1 MKKNNTIKE
10 ILNTILKAK
19 NPVFI
24 CHQNP
29 DGDTYGA
36 AFGLRKGLNLDDK
49 DIICAT
55 GISMMFKELGIS
67 NTKNKLEK
75 DYDLYVF
82 LDCAQEEMTGTVYN
96 DIPEDAILINID
108 HHKTN
113 TYYGTLNLVDDKAAA
128 TCEIIFS
135 ILEEGNIFISDKT
148 SQYLYMGLVT
158 DTGQFAYGYTTSK
171 SHIIAAKLIDCGADF
186 EKIQKIFFKTID
198 LKTLLLK
205 EMMIK
210 SLDIVDG
217 KIAIA
222 YLTLNDFKIVD
233 ADYEHAGSL
242 ISDIIEI
249 HGVLISILI
258 KQQAEKLCKISFR
271 SVKGVDVSKL
281 AMKFGG
287 GGHVQ
292 ASGCTIAHDALTSK
306 KMIIAAISEMEI

>member
-1 MKKNNTIKE
+1 MRVNNTIKE
-10 ILNTILKAK
+10 IFDTILEAK

-36 AFGLRKGLNLDDK
+36 AFGLRQGLNLMDK
-49 DIICAT
+49 DIICSSD
-55 GISMMFKELGIS
+55 ISLMFEELGIS
-67 NTKNKLEK
+67 NTKYNLTK
-75 DYDLYVF
+75 DYDLYIF
-82 LDCAQEEMTGTVYN
+82 LDCAQGERAGAIFKDV
-96 DIPEDAILINID
+96 PEDAVSINID

-113 TYYGTLNLVDDKAAA
+113 TYYATYNLVDDKSAA

-135 ILEEGNIFISDKT
+135 ILQEDTFAISNKT
-148 SQYLYMGLVT
+148 SQYLYMGLVM
-158 DTGQFAYGYTTSK
+158 DTGQFAHGYTTSK
-171 SHIIAAKLIDCGADF
+171 SHIIAAKLIDSGADF
-186 EKIQKIFFKTID
+186 EKIQKIIFKTID

-210 SLDIVDG
+210 SLEIVDG

-222 YLTLNDFKIVD
+222 YLTLDNFKEVD
-233 ADYEHAGSL
+233 ADYEHAESL

-249 HGVLISILI
+249 NGVLISILI

-271 SVKGVDVSKL
+271 SIKGVDVSKL

-287 GGHVQ
+287 GGHIQ
-292 ASGCTIAHDALTSK
+292 AAGCTIAQDAQTSK
-306 KMIIAAISEMEI
+306 QTIIDAISEMEI